1 MGVCHSL
8 ERLYTPTPEKS
19 GRGGYA
25 TPAKLDSLLSMSG
38 SILSPEARAHLL
50 LMMRRQ
56 TPSPVHRRMN
66 ALLLLDDGW
75 TVERVAE
82 VLFID
87 AETVREHR
95 RLYQASGVTGIER
108 LKYEGG
114 EPALNA
120 EQLAVLGAELD
131 TRLYMT
137 AKAVCAFVERTFEV
151 TYTPHAMA
159 KLLKRLGFVYKMPKS
174 VPAKANED
182 AQRKYVAEILGPLMK
197 AANDDTPLYFV
208 DGTHPSYTAHAA
220 YGWIRKGETR
230 ELKSNHG
237 RTNISI
243 NGALSW
249 PGRDFVHR
257 QAERIT
263 SAEMILLFQDLQA
276 RHPTASAIRVVLDNA
291 RYNHSKELKAW
302 LACDDCRVQLF
313 HLPAYAPNLNL
324 IERFWWLFK
333 KSTIYNEYFPTF
345 ADFKAAVEG
354 FFARLDD
361 YRDEIRSLITDKFHF
376 MGKFNPQGP

>member
-1 MGVCHSL
+1 M
-8 ERLYTPTPEKS
+8 S
-19 GRGGYA
+19 GR
-25 TPAKLDSLLSMSG
+25 
-38 SILSPEARAHLL
+38 ILSPEDRAHLL
-50 LMMRRQ
+50 RMMRRH

-66 ALLLLDDGW
+66 TLLLLDDGW
-75 TVERVAE
+75 AAERVAE

-87 AETVREHR
+87 VETVREHR
-95 RLYQASGVTGIER
+95 RLYQASGVTGVER
-108 LKYEGG
+108 LKYEGA
-114 EPALNA
+114 EPSLNA
-120 EQLAVLGAELD
+120 EQLKALGAELD
-131 TRLYMT
+131 THLYMT
-137 AKAVCAFVERTFEV
+137 AKAVCAFVERTFDV

-159 KLLKRLGFVYKMPKS
+159 KLLKRLGFVYKMPKK

-182 AQRKYVAEILGPLMK
+182 AQRKFVEETLGPLMK

-237 RTNISI
+237 RQNVNI

-249 PGRDFVHR
+249 PGREFVHR
-257 QAERIT
+257 QTGRIT
-263 SAEMILLFQDLQA
+263 SAEMILLFEDLQA

-302 LACDDCRVQLF
+302 LACDDCRVELV
-313 HLPAYAPNLNL
+313 HLPTYAPNLNL

-333 KSTIYNEYFPTF
+333 KETIYNEYFPTF
-345 ADFKAAVEG
+345 ADFKAAVEA
-354 FFARLDD
+354 FFARLHD
-361 YRDEIRSLITDKFHF
+361 YRDEIESLITDKFHF
-376 MGKFNPQGP
+376 IGKFNPQAP

>member
-1 MGVCHSL
+1 M
-8 ERLYTPTPEKS
+8 S
-19 GRGGYA
+19 GR
-25 TPAKLDSLLSMSG
+25 
-38 SILSPEARAHLL
+38 ILSPEDRAHLL
-50 LMMRRQ
+50 RMMRCQ

-66 ALLLLDDGW
+66 TLLLLDDGW
-75 TVERVAE
+75 AAERVAE

-87 AETVREHR
+87 VETVREHR
-95 RLYQASGVTGIER
+95 RLYQASGITGVER
-108 LKYEGG
+108 LKYQGA
-114 EPALNA
+114 EPSLNP
-120 EQLAVLGAELD
+120 EQLKALGTELD
-131 TRLYMT
+131 ARLYTT
-137 AKAVCAFVERTFEV
+137 AKAVCAFVERTFNVE
-151 TYTPHAMA
+151 YTPHALA
-159 KLLKRLGFVYKMPKS
+159 KLLKRLGFVYKMPKK
-174 VPAKANED
+174 VPAKADED
-182 AQRKYVAEILGPLMK
+182 AQRKFVEEILGPLMK

-237 RTNISI
+237 RQNISI

-249 PGRDFVHR
+249 PGREFVHR
-257 QAERIT
+257 QTGRIT
-263 SAEMILLFQDLQA
+263 SAEMILLFEDLQA

-302 LACDDCRVQLF
+302 LACDDCRVELV

-345 ADFKAAVEG
+345 TDFKAAVER
-354 FFARLDD
+354 FFANLDD
-361 YRDEIRSLITDKFHF
+361 YRAEIESLITDKFHF
-376 MGKFNPQGP
+376 IGKFNPQAP

>member
-1 MGVCHSL
+1 
-8 ERLYTPTPEKS
+8 
-19 GRGGYA
+19 
-25 TPAKLDSLLSMSG
+25 
-38 SILSPEARAHLL
+38 
-50 LMMRRQ
+50 MMRRQ

-75 TVERVAE
+75 TAERIAD

-95 RLYQASGVTGIER
+95 RLYETSGVTGIER
-108 LKYEGG
+108 LNYEGA

-120 EQLAVLGAELD
+120 AQLATLAAELD
-131 TRLYMT
+131 RRLYMT
-137 AKAVCAFVERTFEV
+137 AKAVCAFVRRSFEV
-151 TYTPHAMA
+151 HYTPHAMA
-159 KLLKRLGFVYKMPKS
+159 KLLKRLGFVYKMPKK
-174 VPAKANED
+174 VPAKADEA
-182 AQRKYVAEILGPLMK
+182 AQRKFVEQTLGPLMR
-197 AANDDTPLYFV
+197 AAGDETPLYFA

-237 RTNISI
+237 RSNVSI

-249 PGRDFVHR
+249 PGREFVHR
-257 QAERIT
+257 QTGRIT

-291 RYNHSKELKAW
+291 RYNHSKKLKAW
-302 LACDDCRVQLF
+302 LACDDCRIEVIY
-313 HLPAYAPNLNL
+313 LPPYAPNLNL
-324 IERFWWLFK
+324 IERFWGLFK

-345 ADFKAAVEG
+345 ADFKAAVDG
-354 FFARLDD
+354 FFSRLDD
-361 YRDEIRSLITDKFHF
+361 YRDEILNLITDKFHF
-376 MGKFNPQGP
+376 MGKLNPQPP

>member
-1 MGVCHSL
+1 
-8 ERLYTPTPEKS
+8 
-19 GRGGYA
+19 
-25 TPAKLDSLLSMSG
+25 MSG
-38 SILSPEARAHLL
+38 VILSPEEREHLL
-50 LMMRRQ
+50 RMMRVQ

-75 TVERVAE
+75 AAERVAE

-95 RLYQASGVTGIER
+95 RLYQTSGVTGLGQ
-108 LKYEGG
+108 LKYQGA
-114 EPALNA
+114 EPGLSA
-120 EQLAVLGAELD
+120 EQLKVLEAELD
-131 TRLYMT
+131 GRLYPT
-137 AKAVCAFVERTFEV
+137 AKGICAFVQRSFGV
-151 TYTPHAMA
+151 NYTPHAMA

-182 AQRKYVAEILGPLMK
+182 VQRQFVAEVLRPLM
-197 AANDDTPLYFV
+197 AAASDDTPLYFA

-237 RTNISI
+237 RTNVNI

-249 PGRDFVHR
+249 PGREFVHR
-257 QAERIT
+257 QTGRIT
-263 SAEMILLFQDLQA
+263 SAEMILLFKDLQD
-276 RHPTASAIRVVLDNA
+276 RHPTATAIRVVLDNA

-302 LACDDCRVQLF
+302 LACDDCRVELV
-313 HLPAYAPNLNL
+313 HLPPYAPNLNL

-333 KSTIYNEYFPTF
+333 KTAIYNQYFPTF
-345 ADFKAAVEG
+345 ADFKAAVER
-354 FFARLDD
+354 FFADLAAYKDD
-361 YRDEIRSLITDKFHF
+361 IQSLITDQFHF
-376 MGKFNPQGP
+376 IGKLNPQAP

>member
-1 MGVCHSL
+1 
-8 ERLYTPTPEKS
+8 
-19 GRGGYA
+19 
-25 TPAKLDSLLSMSG
+25 MSG
-38 SILSPEARAHLL
+38 LILSPEDRAHLL

-66 ALLLLDDGW
+66 SLLLLDDGLSS
-75 TVERVAE
+75 EQIAK

-87 AETVREHR
+87 AETVREHL
-95 RLYQASGVTGIER
+95 RLYRSSGVTGIER
-108 LKYEGG
+108 LKYEGS
-114 EPALNA
+114 EPALT
-120 EQLAVLGAELD
+120 EQQLAALGAELD
-131 TRLYMT
+131 SRLYMT
-137 AKAVCAFVERTFEV
+137 AKAVCAFVQRTFNV
-151 TYTPHAMA
+151 DYTPHAMA
-159 KLLKRLGFVYKMPKS
+159 KVLKRLGFVYKMPKK

-182 AQRKYVAEILGPLMK
+182 VQRKFVEEVLGPVMK
-197 AANDDTPLYFV
+197 AANDDTPLYFS

-237 RTNISI
+237 RTNVSI

-249 PGRDFVHR
+249 PGREFVHR
-257 QAERIT
+257 QTGRIT
-263 SAEMILLFQDLQA
+263 SAEMILLFKDLEA

-302 LACDDCRVQLF
+302 LARDDCRIEVIY
-313 HLPAYAPNLNL
+313 LPAYAPNLNL

-333 KSTIYNEYFPTF
+333 KSAIYNEYFATF
-345 ADFKAAVEG
+345 ADFKAAVDG

-361 YRDEIRSLITDKFHF
+361 YRDEILSLITDKFHF
-376 MGKFNPQGP
+376 MGKFNPQAP

>member
-1 MGVCHSL
+1 
-8 ERLYTPTPEKS
+8 
-19 GRGGYA
+19 
-25 TPAKLDSLLSMSG
+25 MSG
-38 SILSPEARAHLL
+38 AILSPEDRAQLL
-50 LMMRRQ
+50 LLMRRQ

-75 TVERVAE
+75 TAERVAE
-82 VLFID
+82 ALFID

-108 LKYEGG
+108 LQYAGA

-131 TRLYMT
+131 ARLYMT

-151 TYTPHAMA
+151 IYTPHAMA
-159 KLLKRLGFVYKMPKS
+159 KLLKRLSFVYKMPKK

-182 AQRKYVAEILGPLMK
+182 VQRKYVEEVLGPLMK
-197 AANDDTPLYFV
+197 AANEDTPLYFV

-237 RTNISI
+237 RSNISI

-249 PGRDFVHR
+249 PGREFVHR
-257 QAERIT
+257 LPERIT
-263 SAEMILLFQDLQA
+263 SAEMILLFEDLQA
-276 RHPTASAIRVVLDNA
+276 RHPAASAIRVVLDNA
-291 RYNHSKELKAW
+291 RYNHSKEIKAW
-302 LACDDCRVQLF
+302 LACDDCRVELIY
-313 HLPAYAPNLNL
+313 LPAYAPNLNL

-354 FFARLDD
+354 FFVRLDD
-361 YRDEIRSLITDKFHF
+361 YRDAIVSLITDKFHF
-376 MGKFNPQGP
+376 MGKFNPQAP